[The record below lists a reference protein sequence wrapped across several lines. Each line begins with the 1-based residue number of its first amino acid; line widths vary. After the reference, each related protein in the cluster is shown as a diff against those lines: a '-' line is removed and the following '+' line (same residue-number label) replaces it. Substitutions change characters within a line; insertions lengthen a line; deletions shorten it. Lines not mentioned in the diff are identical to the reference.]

1 MGGGIF
7 SGMFLNSS
15 KVCLSKMNR
24 EVTAFLC
31 FFFYPQALYEQEPS
45 YSRVIQAGKDAR
57 YLWFALQGWL
67 AEPTEEYFGSL
78 GVWAERKILAREE
91 GYSPYRPCSVCGC

>member
-1 MGGGIF
+1 MY
-7 SGMFLNSS
+7 
-15 KVCLSKMNR
+15 R
-24 EVTAFLC
+24 EITTFFF

-67 AEPTEEYFGSL
+67 GEPPEQYFGSL
-78 GVWAERKILAREE
+78 GTWAERKIQRRRELFR
-91 GYSPYRPCSVCGC
+91 PTDRPCPMCGT